1 MTGGEPMEF
10 GLFHEFQD
18 TSEAE
23 AFSQSFALVDAAE
36 QWGLDANFAPDRWVL
51 ASPLI
56 LAAAIAQRTLL
67 RPTYTTSFRRAGWR
81 LFRIESECF
90 KLLAPFCSSPSI
102 RACLLSK
109 G

>member
-1 MTGGEPMEF
+1 MEF

-23 AFSQSFALVDAAE
+23 AFLQSFALVDAAE

-56 LAAAIAQRTLL
+56 LAAAIAQRTRRMKTLERIFGLSLSEFWSL
-67 RPTYTTSFRRAGWR
+67 RA
-81 LFRIESECF
+81 F
-90 KLLAPFCSSPSI
+90 KH
-102 RACLLSK
+102 LSDF
-109 G
+109 